1 MLYPCH
7 NFCKGDLDQRVAV
20 LGKLKQT
27 SPGRT
32 REIHVE
38 PVIGYPNFVP
48 TKRISVALVK

>member
-7 NFCKGDLDQRVAV
+7 NFCKGDLDQRVVV

-32 REIHVE
+32 REIQVE

-48 TKRISVALVK
+48 TNRISVALVK

>member
-1 MLYPCH
+1 M
-7 NFCKGDLDQRVAV
+7 

-32 REIHVE
+32 HEIQGE

-48 TKRISVALVK
+48 TSKFSVALVK